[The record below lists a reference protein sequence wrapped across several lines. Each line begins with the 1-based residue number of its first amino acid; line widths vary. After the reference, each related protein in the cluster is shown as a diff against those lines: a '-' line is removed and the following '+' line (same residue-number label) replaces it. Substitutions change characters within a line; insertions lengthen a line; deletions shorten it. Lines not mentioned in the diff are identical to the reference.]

1 MSIETA
7 RLDWQRSR
15 RLLQPLQQT
24 ITESIDAGG
33 VLGEAAFH
41 HLNTP
46 GKRLRG
52 RLALATAS
60 AFGVAPREMLPVAA
74 GVEML
79 HEASLVHDDLQDRDQ
94 QRRGRESVWA
104 RYGDDVA
111 LILGDYLIATAMN
124 LFGRAPI
131 EHVGSVVQR
140 ACTAVSRL
148 GQGQLL
154 DLRLTPETI
163 AGFDEYETMVR
174 FKTGAL
180 LSLPVEVAAVVGGQ
194 KLETAKLIG
203 DAMSWLG
210 VAYQVL
216 DDLADLDGA
225 KDRTAQSDL
234 RQQRPSAVWLH
245 ARALQLDPVVQPDA
259 RDAIRDACTAHAA
272 QALGYWQEL
281 ASQLPEPPRRVLE
294 AAGRE
299 VALGPTPETSPMSM
313 LMERKQAI
321 AS

>member
-1 MSIETA
+1 MVDA
-7 RLDWQRSR
+7 
-15 RLLQPLQQT
+15 
-24 ITESIDAGG
+24 IDADG
-33 VLGEAAFH
+33 VLKAAALH
-41 HLNTP
+41 HLGTP

-52 RLALATAS
+52 RLALATAA
-60 AFGVAPREMLPVAA
+60 AFGVTPRVMLPIAA

-79 HEASLVHDDLQDRDQ
+79 HEASLVHDDLQDRDC
-94 QRRGRESVWA
+94 QRRGAEAVWSLF
-104 RYGDDVA
+104 GDDVA

-124 LFGRAPI
+124 LFARAPSDC
-131 EHVGSVVQR
+131 VGAVVQR

-154 DLRLTPETI
+154 DLRLTPTTI
-163 AGFDEYETMVR
+163 AGFDEYETLVR

-194 KLETAKLIG
+194 RLETAELIG

-216 DDLADLDGA
+216 DDLADLDGS
-225 KDRTAQSDL
+225 KERNAQSDL

-245 ARALQLDPVVQPDA
+245 ARALHVDPVNRPEA
-259 RDAIRDACTAHAA
+259 RNDIRRACTDHAA
-272 QALGYWQEL
+272 RALGYWQEIAAL
-281 ASQLPEPPRRVLE
+281 LPEPPRRVLE

-299 VALGPTPETSPMSM
+299 VALGPSPSASPMAA
-313 LMERKQAI
+313 LMERQQAL